1 MKIGIE
7 LIVKNYNGGPKI
19 KVFVGDEIMFEG
31 HMKERGRQTIEFEA
45 KSQLPEQITICHY
58 DKNMKKDTKL
68 GHNGVIVDDKAFII
82 DTVKIDDIKLKYE
95 LYLFDFTKVDG
106 TVMKN
111 NNYIGHNGK
120 FVIEEKNI
128 AEGYDIQDLLELVP
142 NAKTMP
148 QIWLDEEHV
157 GGFFELE
164 KKLKD

>member
-1 MKIGIE
+1 MKIVIE
-7 LIVKNYNGGPKI
+7 LIVKNYNGGPK
-19 KVFVGDEIMFEG
+19 VNVLVGDEIMFEG

-120 FVIEEKNI
+120 FVIDIDKDNLYAWYSGLQKSLVSVQEPFSYEQFRKEIFKN
-128 AEGYDIQDLLELVP
+128 DL
-142 NAKTMP
+142 
-148 QIWLDEEHV
+148 
-157 GGFFELE
+157 
-164 KKLKD
+164 